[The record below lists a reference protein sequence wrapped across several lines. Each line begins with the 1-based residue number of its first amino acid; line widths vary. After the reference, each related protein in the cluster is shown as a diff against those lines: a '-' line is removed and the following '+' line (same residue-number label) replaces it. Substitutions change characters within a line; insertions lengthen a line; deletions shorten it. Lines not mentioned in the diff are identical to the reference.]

1 MLSEA
6 VNTFVNTVF
15 MIAINLGCV
24 VVPTLHSA
32 VPAGHQGGLLLH
44 RALRH
49 ARPVRAGQL
58 RVLRQ
63 AHRQDPQSGGGDY
76 GYLSKCLMGE

>member
-1 MLSEA
+1 MLSEV

-24 VVPTLHSA
+24 VVLTLHSA

-44 RALRH
+44 RTLRH

-58 RVLRQ
+58 QVLCK
-63 AHRQDPQSGGGDY
+63 AHRQDNQSGGGVY
-76 GYLSKCLMGE
+76 GLWLLV